1 MQRFLHILVL
11 IGVVC
16 GTGDVASTTRQDAA
30 PVTIWSQVYTSA
42 QAERGREIYV
52 SRCAFCHGWDLD
64 GGDNG
69 EPGLRGGYFFAR
81 WGNQTLGDLFR
92 KMSTTMPRNEQP
104 LPLPAYADLISLLL
118 QSSRAPAGT
127 SELPFDEAALRKIVI
142 TKPQTTK

>member
-1 MQRFLHILVL
+1 MQRFWRIILV
-11 IGVVC
+11 IVSACCAGA
-16 GTGDVASTTRQDAA
+16 GASAAGQDGQ
-30 PVTIWSQVYTSA
+30 PVTIWNQVYTSA

-92 KMSTTMPRNEQP
+92 KMSTTMPRNEQL
-104 LPLPAYADLISLLL
+104 LPLQAYADIISLMLE
-118 QSSRAPAGT
+118 SSRAPAGT
-127 SELPFDEAALRKIVI
+127 SELPFEEAALRKIVI
-142 TKPQTTK
+142 TKPQTAK